1 MRIMTKILTVLM
13 IAVLALSAAGC
24 GSAGKS
30 GKGRKTS
37 PGNKI
42 DIEELQKNS
51 GNMLVITR
59 NPQEAMTAEQYE
71 MARFEIT
78 ITYEGNITIPGNPVN
93 QTSLKLKNEDYIK
106 IYKFGIDNA
115 EKSKFANYKEDVCDG
130 DTYTFTFYDTDGNPH
145 VIYDGYCYNNKDL
158 QDILNITGN
167 YYID

>member
-1 MRIMTKILTVLM
+1 MKTTTKLLTILMT
-13 IAVLALSAAGC
+13 AVLALSIAGC
-24 GSAGKS
+24 GSARTGRDRKS
-30 GKGRKTS
+30 S
-37 PGNKI
+37 MGNKI

-78 ITYEGNITIPGNPVN
+78 ISYEGDITIPGNPVN

-106 IYKFGIDNA
+106 FYRFGIDNA
-115 EKSKFANYKEDVCDG
+115 EKSKFANYSEDVCDG

-145 VIYDGYCYNNKDL
+145 VIYDGYCYENKDL
-158 QDILNITGN
+158 QDILNTAYN
-167 YYID
+167 YQLDK

>member
-1 MRIMTKILTVLM
+1 MRIMTKLLTVLM

-24 GSAGKS
+24 GSTGKS

-37 PGNKI
+37 LGNKI

-71 MARFEIT
+71 MARFKIT

-106 IYKFGIDNA
+106 FYKFGIDND
-115 EKSKFANYKEDVCDG
+115 EKINFANYNEDVC
-130 DTYTFTFYDTDGNPH
+130 
-145 VIYDGYCYNNKDL
+145 
-158 QDILNITGN
+158 
-167 YYID
+167 